1 MVTVQ
6 AWVLP
11 ICVDRHQPPAI
22 GSRSGP
28 NIGAFR
34 LCATMAAGAAV
45 IEHAEQRVTTRPSV
59 WAGAE
64 LISQPEAGALSCH
77 RIYGE
82 LPHHCSAPASPT
94 TATSHLFI
102 LLQLLHESLSTINKK
117 NWGPEAPGVTLQ
129 CNRQTIPRLAV
140 SWDRGSVVGPVQVS
154 GPSAQCGWAC

>member
-6 AWVLP
+6 VWVLP

-45 IEHAEQRVTTRPSV
+45 MEHAEQRVTTRPSV

-117 NWGPEAPGVTLQ
+117 MGPGGPCCQTHGQVIHKFQLVS
-129 CNRQTIPRLAV
+129 RQARPPACPALL
-140 SWDRGSVVGPVQVS
+140 GSRPVS
-154 GPSAQCGWAC
+154 G